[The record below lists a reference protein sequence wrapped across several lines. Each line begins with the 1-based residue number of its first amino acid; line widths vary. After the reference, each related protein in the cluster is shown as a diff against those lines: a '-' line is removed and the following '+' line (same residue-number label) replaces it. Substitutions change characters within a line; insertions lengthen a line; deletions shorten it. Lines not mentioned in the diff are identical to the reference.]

1 MVADIV
7 VLGFWRLRGL
17 FEFVFGYEF
26 VWGVDFVCWV
36 CVVLV
41 VAGFNSVVID
51 VCLRG
56 LLHVLFICLH
66 VLLSLVV
73 VLLCGLW
80 LGAGVVVW
88 GFGFVC
94 FVSGFDLL
102 TMSGRWVFWLWCF
115 CSCI

>member
-1 MVADIV
+1 M
-7 VLGFWRLRGL
+7 
-17 FEFVFGYEF
+17 
-26 VWGVDFVCWV
+26 GVDFGCWV

-80 LGAGVVVW
+80 LVGVLL
-88 GFGFVC
+88 FGVL
-94 FVSGFDLL
+94 DLFAL
-102 TMSGRWVFWLWCF
+102 CLGLIC
-115 CSCI
+115 